1 LPATPALALVTV
13 SGPALALVTVPGPAP
28 DPRQLRREAREGGPM
43 DRLHG
48 KVALITGGESG
59 IGLATARLF
68 VTEGARVHLAGLAED
83 RLKAAAAELGP
94 AAADWSVTDVTQEPQ
109 VAAALRQAADRFGGL
124 DVIFSNAGISG
135 EIGRPITEYPTDVFR
150 RVVDVHV
157 LGAFLVL
164 KHGLPYLRDGGSV
177 IINSSV
183 VGLTSAAGIS
193 AYATAKHAQVGL
205 MRTAAKE
212 MAARGIRVNTIHP
225 GPTDTDFQ
233 RDIEVR
239 ATGAAP
245 DVAARLFEK
254 QIPLSRHASPEEV
267 AASVLY
273 LASADSSFVTG
284 AALPVDG
291 GMQI

>member
-1 LPATPALALVTV
+1 
-13 SGPALALVTVPGPAP
+13 
-28 DPRQLRREAREGGPM
+28 M

-68 VTEGARVHLAGLAED
+68 VAEGARVHLAGIAED

-94 AAADWSVTDVTQEPQ
+94 AAADWSRTDVTQEPQ
-109 VAAALRQAADRFGGL
+109 VAAAMRQAADRFGGL

-135 EIGRPITEYPTDVFR
+135 EIAPITAYPTDVFR
-150 RVVDVHV
+150 RVMDVHV

-177 IINSSV
+177 IITSSV

-239 ATGAAP
+239 ATGAPP
-245 DVAARLFEK
+245 DEAARLFET

-284 AALPVDG
+284 ASLPVDG